1 MNKIVIYP
9 GRFQPMLRH
18 HVEVYDY
25 LVKTFSDA
33 EVFIG
38 TSDKVTD
45 TSPFNFKEKQMIAM
59 AQGIDPNKVLFA
71 PQPYVHTFYKQ
82 FDHDNTIVIFAVGEK
97 DMAERFAMNNVD
109 PSTGLDMK
117 VKEPEPK
124 YYQMINS
131 MKDTPLPM
139 SKRGY
144 LFEVPNI
151 DIDGEV
157 ASATAFRNQ
166 IKSSPDKEAA
176 KSVFDKQFREYNEEV
191 FNLVY
196 NKIVGKP
203 MSENIQI
210 LRQLAGLN
218 VEEGAPVEFEDHVEV
233 KDIEFTP
240 PSKSSSFHSI
250 ANRFP
255 EGSDVNDMDTK
266 REEFVNALIKSP
278 ASLLSEINER
288 ISPADDNGL
297 AASEK
302 LNKIINIVQKDGA
315 SLSDLDDD
323 NKKFTMELVKK
334 AIKEMDLDAGD
345 DTEYD
350 PEEEPKEESVDLTSI
365 REDYGIV
372 ELDESIIVADI
383 FEDFSEP
390 DFDEFIESLSVEE
403 LKILESTYLMEVGV
417 MQRMGRMFGG
427 GNKQGGNVN
436 VYDKRD
442 QLNKQ
447 GGGAVNMMKKGV
459 KGTAS
464 LLGKLGK
471 IGGNVAK
478 KILDKGKQIAGDI
491 NYRLSP
497 EGKHAANQAKI
508 EKLNQLRVAKANQAI
523 SAQDLKNTQLRI
535 AQDTNPD
542 VAQATFDKMMKTD
555 PERAGQFIAN
565 FEVMGSID
573 AALQRIELPDYK
585 VDGAFDKPAQTSK
598 PGRYNEP
605 ENIFNSADL
614 EEGRLKDILID
625 LEQMSKEEFEDE
637 YPNEDYDEL
646 YKNYMMD
653 DPNEPSQEEIDANYE
668 IVKKYI
674 AKGSKKEES
683 MYERSEDS
691 GEPSIRDMSDED
703 LMDYVGQK
711 EEDLIDDMQQYLA
724 PDFLHKDNFEEMF
737 DKYRE
742 EVLEPAAHEISQDHA
757 ADNMMGAEES
767 VQDMKKDEVIND
779 TTDKALEAAMSELR
793 KLAGLNEAEKKDFDE
808 SGCMKE
814 MKKLYASGCA
824 KESMYQKLNA
834 EYNCSRKQFEEL
846 YAHACG

>member
-1 MNKIVIYP
+1 MKKVVIYP
-9 GRFQPMLRH
+9 GRFQPMLSH
-18 HVEVYDY
+18 HVAVYDY

-33 EVFIG
+33 EVYIG
-38 TSDKVTD
+38 TSDKVAEG
-45 TSPFNFKEKQMIAM
+45 SPFNFKEKQAIAL

-109 PSTGLDMK
+109 PETGLDMK
-117 VKEPEPK
+117 VKDPEPK

-151 DIDGEV
+151 DLDGEV
-157 ASATAFRNQ
+157 ASATAFRNS
-166 IKSSPDKEAA
+166 IKDSPDREAA
-176 KSVFDKQFREYNEEV
+176 KQVFMKQFKEYNEQV

-196 NKIVGKP
+196 DKIAGKT
-203 MSENIQI
+203 MSEDLNI
-210 LRQLAGLN
+210 LRQLAGLDI
-218 VEEGAPVEFEDHVEV
+218 EEGAPVEFEDHVEV

-255 EGSDVNDMDTK
+255 EGSDVNDPDTK
-266 REEFVNALIKSP
+266 REQFIDALVKSP

-302 LNKIINIVQKDGA
+302 LNKIINIVQKDGKN
-315 SLSDLDDD
+315 LSDLDDD
-323 NKKFTMELVKK
+323 HKKFAIELVKK
-334 AIKEMDLDAGD
+334 AIKEMELDAGD
-345 DTEYD
+345 DTEYE
-350 PEEEPKEESVDLTSI
+350 PEEEPKEESVDLTDI

-372 ELDESIIVADI
+372 KLDESMIVADI
-383 FEDFSEP
+383 FEDASDE
-390 DFDEFIESLSVEE
+390 DFDEFIESLTEQE
-403 LKILESTYLMEVGV
+403 LKILASTFLMEVGV
-417 MQRMGRMFGG
+417 MDKLGRMAA
-427 GNKQGGNVN
+427 GNKGSSNVDVNIQHGGSRNPADQKAGMMTRFGQGF
-436 VYDKRD
+436 KRGATGT
-442 QLNKQ
+442 LN
-447 GGGAVNMMKKGV
+447 
-459 KGTAS
+459 

-471 IGGNVAK
+471 FAGKNIKKGVDLGAKVGGAV
-478 KILDKGKQIAGDI
+478 IQKGKEIAKDVQ
-491 NYRLSP
+491 YKLSP

-508 EKLNQLRVAKANQAI
+508 EKLNQLRIAKANQRI

-535 AQDTNPD
+535 KQDTNPD

-573 AALQRIELPDYK
+573 ASLQKIGLPDYK

-598 PGRYNEP
+598 PGRYDEP
-605 ENIFNSADL
+605 ENIFNSANL
-614 EEGRLKDILID
+614 EEGGDCYDCDGKDVD
-625 LEQMSKEEFEDE
+625 CKSCGGTGYVQF
-637 YPNEDYDEL
+637 P
-646 YKNYMMD
+646 D
-653 DPNEPSQEEIDANYE
+653 DPNEPSQDEIDANYQV
-668 IVKKYI
+668 VKKYI
-674 AKGSKKEES
+674 MKGKKKDES
-683 MYERSEDS
+683 ISERSD
-691 GEPSIRDMSDED
+691 GNDEPSISDMSDED

-724 PDFLHKDNFEEMF
+724 PDHLHKDNFEEMF

-757 ADNMMGAEES
+757 VDNMDYDVDAEES
-767 VQDMKKDEVIND
+767 IED
-779 TTDKALEAAMSELR
+779 TSNKAVDAAMEELK
-793 KLAGLNEAEKKDFDE
+793 KLAGLEEKEKTE
-808 SGCMKE
+808 PCPKCGKERVILKACASCGC
-814 MKKLYASGCA
+814 S
-824 KESMYQKLNA
+824 
-834 EYNCSRKQFEEL
+834 
-846 YAHACG
+846 